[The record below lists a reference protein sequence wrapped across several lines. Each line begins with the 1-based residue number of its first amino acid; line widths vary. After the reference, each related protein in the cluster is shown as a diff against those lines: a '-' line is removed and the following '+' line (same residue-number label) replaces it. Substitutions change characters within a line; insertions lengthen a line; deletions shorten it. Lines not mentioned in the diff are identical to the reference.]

1 MKEVKNT
8 VLSVLGAVL
17 TVVGVVAVI
26 LPLVPGTPILL
37 LAAACFGAIES

>member
-1 MKEVKNT
+1 MKAVKNT
-8 VLSVLGAVL
+8 VLSVLGGIL

-26 LPLVPGTPILL
+26 LPFVPGTPLLL

>member
-8 VLSVLGAVL
+8 LLSVLGAVL

-26 LPLVPGTPILL
+26 LPLVPGTPLLL

>member
-8 VLSVLGAVL
+8 LLSVLGAVL
-17 TVVGVVAVI
+17 TVVGIVAVI
-26 LPLVPGTPILL
+26 LPLVPGTPLLL

>member
-8 VLSVLGAVL
+8 LLSVLGAVL

-37 LAAACFGAIES
+37 LAAACFGAMES